1 MSVDALTSPAKADLF
16 ESGLTLGM
24 TARLPSAAT
33 PGPISQPIRFV
44 SLTPTRY
51 PNYTVV
57 SQPDAA
63 P

>member
-16 ESGLTLGM
+16 EIRSYIGDGSEAPERGHSRSDLTTRSL
-24 TARLPSAAT
+24 
-33 PGPISQPIRFV
+33 RFW
-44 SLTPTRY
+44 TPTRY

-57 SQPDAA
+57 SQPDAS